1 MLLPKILR
9 QSLPVMVCLLLA
21 ACQPGKPAAAVGKTV
36 AVETATSAQQGG
48 AISAA
53 PVDAAQVQTDIDGGT
68 TWPPVKLT
76 SGVALI
82 RCDADGAQ
90 IDDGVPLV
98 DLEFFSVV
106 DAVSGCQ
113 SKDVIHLRYSGEIGA
128 DFTALMERVANVANR
143 MDIRQRI
150 LDIDSSGGRIEDAMK
165 AGDIIGE
172 SQWTVR
178 IGRDAICHSACV
190 LILAA
195 GDMRMISGKI
205 GIHRMVRIES
215 AATSRAE
222 LSQELRD
229 VHSQMK
235 QYLERNGAAVAV
247 ADLMMTVPNRKLR
260 LLSAVEL
267 KEYGLDG
274 TNAAQDDLERIKL
287 TRRCGEA
294 FVQRKDDFV
303 RAFDRQCARP
313 GRALQAISACGLDL
327 RPEFDFPDDKCPADS
342 PLAEYDQAS
351 GSERGLD

>member
-1 MLLPKILR
+1 MQQRLKQLLP
-9 QSLPVMVCLLLA
+9 LLA
-21 ACQPGKPAAAVGKTV
+21 CLALLACRPDKSADAVGKTIDAEPV
-36 AVETATSAQQGG
+36 TTARHGG

-53 PVDAAQVQTDIDGGT
+53 RVDVAPVQTPADGGT
-68 TWPPVKLT
+68 TWPAAELT
-76 SGVALI
+76 SGIALVG
-82 RCDADGAQ
+82 CDADGTAPG
-90 IDDGVPLV
+90 DGAPLV
-98 DLEFFSVV
+98 DLEFFNVV
-106 DAVSGCQ
+106 DALSACQ
-113 SKDVIHLRYSGEIGA
+113 SKGVLRLDYTGEIGP

-165 AGDIIGE
+165 AGDIIAE
-172 SQWTVR
+172 SQWTIRVAN
-178 IGRDAICHSACV
+178 DAICHSACV

-215 AATSRAE
+215 TATSRAE
-222 LSQELRD
+222 LSQELRE

-235 QYLERNGAAVAV
+235 QYLERNGAAVTV

-267 KEYGLDG
+267 KEYGLDS

-287 TRRCGEA
+287 TRRCGED
-294 FVQRKDDFV
+294 FVQRKDKFV

-313 GRALQAISACGLDL
+313 GRQLEAISACGLAL
-327 RPEFDFPDDKCPADS
+327 RPGFDFPDDRCPADS
-342 PLAEYDQAS
+342 PLAEYDKAE
-351 GSERGLD
+351 GSDRGGD